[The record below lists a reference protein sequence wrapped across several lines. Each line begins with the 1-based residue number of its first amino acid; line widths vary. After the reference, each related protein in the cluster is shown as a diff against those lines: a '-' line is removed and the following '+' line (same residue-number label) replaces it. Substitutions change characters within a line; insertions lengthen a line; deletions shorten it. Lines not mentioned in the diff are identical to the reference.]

1 MSVYQPL
8 GDYLARLSTDHVNLT
23 FTDVEQIIHRRLPPS
38 ARTRS
43 VWWANDHSSPGRCCA
58 AWLDVG
64 WKVDSINLSREMVSF
79 ARERLAG
86 RRSAPPVPITKP
98 VAVPNVMAASTTSNV
113 GFDRSNE
120 WYWEGNVQRGLVA
133 HLLSEGWSIRSY
145 ADSAGHEHGIDVV
158 AAKDGRL
165 LAVEVKGYPPSIYTA
180 GVRKGEVKP
189 GPKAREQAEKFFA
202 QALLTAIKTKRRLPK
217 AQVAL
222 AFPLTDHYDDLTREV
237 KWALERLGIGV
248 YLK

>member
-8 GDYLARLSTDHVNLT
+8 GDYLAHLFTDHVNLT
-23 FTDVEQIIHRRLPPS
+23 FADVERIIHRKLPPS

-58 AWLDVG
+58 AWLNAG
-64 WKVDSINLSREMVSF
+64 WKVDSISLSRQMVSF
-79 ARERLAG
+79 ARECRTG
-86 RRSAPPVPITKP
+86 RRSAPTPPLVKS
-98 VAVPNVMAASTTSNV
+98 VAIPDQTAASPTPNSD
-113 GFDRSNE
+113 FDRSNE

-145 ADSAGHEHGIDVV
+145 ADTAGHEHGIDVV

-189 GPKAREQAEKFFA
+189 GPKAREQADNFFYLPDRSS
-202 QALLTAIKTKRRLPK
+202 QASC
-217 AQVAL
+217 
-222 AFPLTDHYDDLTREV
+222 
-237 KWALERLGIGV
+237 
-248 YLK
+248 